1 MAFQTPITI
10 KQALDAI
17 QRQDYVLPAIQ
28 REFTWGPDQI
38 SGLFDSLMQGY
49 PIGSLLFWKVEANH
63 SADYSWYGVMREYH
77 QRKNKHCPVLDLPS
91 RPLVAIL
98 DGQQR
103 LTSLNIGL
111 RGSHAEKAPR
121 KWWNNP
127 HAFPTK
133 HLYLNLLA
141 LAPENEQG
149 FKYDF
154 RFLTPK
160 RAAERDEGHLWL
172 KVSRVFD
179 FKEEF
184 DVILALQAL
193 ELGNDQGAARLLHRL
208 YGVVHKDLV
217 LPYFEETEQNLDKV
231 LNIFIR
237 VNSAGT
243 PLSYSDLLLSIAT
256 AQWKELD
263 ARQAIHGLVDDLN
276 ERGHGFQLSKDLVLK
291 AGLMLS
297 DIPSVAFRVT
307 NFNSSNMATLEENW
321 TDIGSALRIAV
332 ELLADFGFSRQTL
345 AADSVTIPVAYYIYK
360 RGLTESYLTSVGHQN
375 DREAIRG
382 WICRSLVK
390 AGVWGSGLDTLLLA
404 LRVAI
409 QEHGQDHFPVAEVE
423 AAMRKRGKGLRFT
436 EDEVQD
442 LLDSAYGDKR
452 TFALL
457 GLLYPFVDL
466 TNVFHADHVFP
477 RSRFTPTRLRKAG
490 VPEDVVWTFHE
501 KVNYLANLQLLEGS
515 ANKSKQDKLPAAW
528 LQERFPDAA
537 ARENYCNLH
546 DLGSVPE
553 SILAFMDFYDAR
565 RERLMVRLQELL
577 RPKGAEVDEVSEADT
592 EYD

>member
-10 KQALDAI
+10 KDALDGI
-17 QRQDYVLPAIQ
+17 QRQAYVLPAIQ
-28 REFTWGPDQI
+28 REFTWRPNQI
-38 SGLFDSLMQGY
+38 AGLFDSLMQGY
-49 PIGSLLFWKVEANH
+49 PIGSLLFWKVEAKH
-63 SADYSWYGVMREYH
+63 SADYAWYGVMREYH
-77 QRKNKHCPVLDLPS
+77 QKKNRHCPVLDLPS
-91 RPLVAIL
+91 QQLVAIL

-121 KWWNNP
+121 MWWNNP
-127 HAFPTK
+127 HAFPLK
-133 HLYLNLLA
+133 YLYLNLLA

-149 FKYDF
+149 FKFDF

-160 RAAERDEGHLWL
+160 QAAKRDEAVLWF
-172 KVSRVFD
+172 KVADVYGFE
-179 FKEEF
+179 KEF
-184 DVILALQAL
+184 DAWKALQQM
-193 ELGNDQGAARLLHRL
+193 ELANNETASELLHRL
-208 YGVVHKDLV
+208 YTMVHKDKV
-217 LPYFEETEQNLDKV
+217 LPYFEESEQNLDKV

-263 ARQAIHGLVDDLN
+263 ARKAIHGLVDDLN
-276 ERGHGFQLSKDLVLK
+276 ERGHGFQISKDLVLK

-297 DIPSVAFRVT
+297 DIQSVAFRVT
-307 NFNSSNMATLEENW
+307 NFDSTNMKTLEQNW
-321 TDIGSALRIAV
+321 SAIGSALRLAV

-345 AADSVTIPVAYYIYK
+345 AADSVIIPVAYYLYK
-360 RGLTESYLTSVGHQN
+360 RELGDAYLTSVAHHD
-375 DREAIRG
+375 DREILRG
-382 WICRSLVK
+382 WVCRSLVK
-390 AGVWGSGLDTLLLA
+390 SGVWGSGLDTLLVGLRAA
-404 LRVAI
+404 LH
-409 QEHGQDHFPVAEVE
+409 EHGQEAFPVAEIE
-423 AAMRKRGKGLRFT
+423 AAMAKRGKVLRFT

-477 RSRFTPTRLRKAG
+477 RSRFTAAKLRKAG
-490 VPEDVVWTFHE
+490 VPEEDIEDFHD
-501 KVNYLANLQLLEGS
+501 KANRLANLQLLEGS
-515 ANKSKQDKLPAAW
+515 ANKSKQDKLPLEW
-528 LQERFPDAA
+528 LIEKFPNEA

-546 DLGSVPE
+546 DLGSVPADV
-553 SILAFMDFYDAR
+553 LGFRGFYTAR
-565 RERLMVRLQELL
+565 RERLAARL
-577 RPKGAEVDEVSEADT
+577 REVLKMNGDT
-592 EYD
+592 GDAGDDPGE